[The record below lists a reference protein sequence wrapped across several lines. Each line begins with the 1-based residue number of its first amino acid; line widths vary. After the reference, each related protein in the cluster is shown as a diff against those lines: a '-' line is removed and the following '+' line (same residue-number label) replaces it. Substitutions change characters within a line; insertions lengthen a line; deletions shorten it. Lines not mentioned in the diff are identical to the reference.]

1 MNLLYRLLCLSDHLL
16 TFASLFGL
24 VVLNDFTID
33 QSINQLIYQSINQ
46 LIYQSINQL
55 IYVGEQEKP
64 LVPQLLAITHR

>member
-1 MNLLYRLLCLSDHLL
+1 M
-16 TFASLFGL
+16 
-24 VVLNDFTID
+24 VLNDFTID
-33 QSINQLIYQSINQ
+33 QSINQ